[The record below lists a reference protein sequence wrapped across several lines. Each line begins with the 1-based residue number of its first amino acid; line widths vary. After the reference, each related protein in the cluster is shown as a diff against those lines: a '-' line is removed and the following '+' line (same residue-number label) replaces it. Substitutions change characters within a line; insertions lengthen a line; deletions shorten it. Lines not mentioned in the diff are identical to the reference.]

1 MTKVTVDATLQGKLN
16 NLTHPVELCDES
28 GRLVGQF
35 IPNLVEPRL
44 DEEELERREREP
56 DFSTAEV
63 LAHLEKL

>member
-1 MTKVTVDATLQGKLN
+1 MTKVTLDTILLAKLN

-35 IPNLVEPRL
+35 IPNLLEPRL
-44 DEEELERREREP
+44 DENELERREREP

-63 LAHLEKL
+63 LAYLEKL